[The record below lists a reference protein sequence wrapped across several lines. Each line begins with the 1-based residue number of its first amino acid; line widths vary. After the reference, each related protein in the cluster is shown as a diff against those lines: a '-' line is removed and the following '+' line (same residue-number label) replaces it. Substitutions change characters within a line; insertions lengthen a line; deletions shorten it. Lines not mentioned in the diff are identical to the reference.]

1 MNLSIDELRSFAAA
15 AETGSFSAAARKLR
29 RAQSV
34 VSVHIAGLEAELGCR
49 LFDRTPKPV
58 LTARGKELL
67 PAAKR
72 VIAEADRL
80 QMRAC
85 ALAANETP
93 SLYMGIDSALEA
105 PVMIDWLRLFA
116 QQFPAVRLQVENIT
130 GSEAQWFFAKAGMN
144 LALVFDSGP
153 TLESN
158 ERVLG
163 RSPVVIVA
171 AKTHP
176 LAAIARP
183 SVEDLRRHRQIVVYA
198 SAPESASVQAVST
211 DHWEVDSGLWAL
223 GLAAKGIGL
232 IERIRQGQGR
242 PAKIYVK
249 QFTSPD
255 LPKQPEVSSPPA
267 ATDPRLPNFGS
278 QDFGISEVLTSEKQ
292 TSRLPEIGSA
302 DFRKS
307 DGNYNNIIYPYGS
320 YLDPSIHPSQGI
332 PIRPMDRR
340 ECREEV
346 KDNIE
351 YNQLR
356 ERYGLDEV
364 NEILDLITD
373 TLCSTRA
380 TIRIGGEER
389 PIDAVKDR
397 FWRLEQSHIEYVLER
412 MKENTT
418 KIRNIRGY
426 LLTALYNAPATIGHY
441 YQAEVQHDLYGQ

>member
-223 GLAAKGIGL
+223 GLAAKGIGWA
-232 IERIRQGQGR
+232 I
-242 PAKIYVK
+242 
-249 QFTSPD
+249 
-255 LPKQPEVSSPPA
+255 LPKFLLLTHSQYKNFVSAIQAPFALESQRLVLRSKAGEVSE
-267 ATDPRLPNFGS
+267 D
-278 QDFGISEVLTSEKQ
+278 
-292 TSRLPEIGSA
+292 
-302 DFRKS
+302 
-307 DGNYNNIIYPYGS
+307 
-320 YLDPSIHPSQGI
+320 
-332 PIRPMDRR
+332 
-340 ECREEV
+340 
-346 KDNIE
+346 
-351 YNQLR
+351 
-356 ERYGLDEV
+356 
-364 NEILDLITD
+364 ILDWWTQ
-373 TLCSTRA
+373 
-380 TIRIGGEER
+380 TINRYKTKMG
-389 PIDAVKDR
+389 
-397 FWRLEQSHIEYVLER
+397 LES
-412 MKENTT
+412 
-418 KIRNIRGY
+418 
-426 LLTALYNAPATIGHY
+426 
-441 YQAEVQHDLYGQ
+441 